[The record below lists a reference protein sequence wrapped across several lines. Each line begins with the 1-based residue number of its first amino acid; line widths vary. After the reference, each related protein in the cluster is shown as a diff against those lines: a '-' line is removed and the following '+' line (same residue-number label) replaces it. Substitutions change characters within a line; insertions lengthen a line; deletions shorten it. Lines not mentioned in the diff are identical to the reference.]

1 LKKRVFPFEVEI
13 EGGIFMAVFGWPK
26 TLSWANFGT
35 PKTTVPAAYATIA
48 HTDAHIEID
57 ISYVH
62 AGATLDATSGDYKL
76 KNVNVTVKTVA
87 TGTWV
92 LKGVSKQSDQAAIL
106 KHEQG
111 HYNIA
116 GITARDVETALKALR
131 NSDKGDLLNDV
142 TTTAD
147 DVIAS
152 GQTEQETYD
161 GSVAD
166 GGTDHG
172 NDVTQQAA
180 WNSKIAAAKSLADLP

>member
-1 LKKRVFPFEVEI
+1 
-13 EGGIFMAVFGWPK
+13 MAVLGWPK
-26 TLSWANFGT
+26 TLSWASFGT
-35 PKTTVPAAYATIA
+35 PKTSVPASYGGS
-48 HTDAHIEID
+48 HTDCHIEID
-57 ISYVH
+57 ISYTH
-62 AGATLDATSGDYKL
+62 GGATLDSASGDYKL
-76 KNVNVTVKTVA
+76 KNVSVTVKTIA

-147 DVIAS
+147 DIIAS
-152 GQTEQETYD
+152 GQTEEETYD

-166 GGTDHG
+166 GGTDNG
-172 NDVTQQAA
+172 NDITQQAA
-180 WNSKIAAAKSLADLP
+180 WNSKITAAKSLADLP

>member
-1 LKKRVFPFEVEI
+1 
-13 EGGIFMAVFGWPK
+13 MAVLGWPK
-26 TLSWANFGT
+26 TLSWASFGT
-35 PKTTVPAAYATIA
+35 PKTSVPGSYAGS
-48 HTDAHIEID
+48 HTDCHIEID
-57 ISYVH
+57 IGYTH
-62 AGATLDATSGDYKL
+62 GGATLDSASGDYKL
-76 KNVNVTVKTVA
+76 KNISVTVKTIA

-92 LKGVSKQSDQAAIL
+92 LKGVSKQADQAAIL

-131 NSDKGDLLNDV
+131 NSDKSDLLNDV
-142 TTTAD
+142 STTAD
-147 DVIAS
+147 DIIAS
-152 GQTEQETYD
+152 GQTEEETYD

-166 GGTDHG
+166 GGTDNG